1 MELYSVFQEMLQ
13 SGLYDFFFVFIFF
26 IISIALSLVMV
37 TFNALIAPN
46 SIGGKKTATYES
58 GMAPIRTAWMQFGAS
73 YYLFA
78 LIFLAFDVDV
88 LYLFPV
94 LLIYQKGAGF
104 SELVGLIIFL
114 FLISLAIVYA
124 WRKGV
129 FQWR

>member
-1 MELYSVFQEMLQ
+1 LFSQMVQA
-13 SGLYDFFFVFIFF
+13 GLDEFLFVFILFLVGLILPLSMV
-26 IISIALSLVMV
+26 IINFVLGPRIYGEKRL
-37 TFNALIAPN
+37 
-46 SIGGKKTATYES
+46 ATYES
-58 GMAPIRTAWMQFGAS
+58 GMPPIRTAWMQFGAS

-94 LLIYQKGAGF
+94 LLAYQKGTAV
-104 SELVGLIIFL
+104 SELLEFFIFL

-129 FQWR
+129 FKWR

>member
-1 MELYSVFQEMLQ
+1 MFSQMLQ
-13 SGLYDFFFVFIFF
+13 AGLYDFFFVFIFF
-26 IISIALSLVMV
+26 IVSLALPIVMV
-37 TFNALIAPN
+37 ALNSLIGPN
-46 SIGGKKTATYES
+46 YRGKRRGETYES
-58 GMAPIRTAWMQFGAS
+58 GVAPIRTAWIQFGAS

-94 LLIYQKGAGF
+94 LMVYGQEGSGYGELI
-104 SELVGLIIFL
+104 ELFIFL
-114 FLISLAIVYA
+114 FIISLAIVYA

>member
-1 MELYSVFQEMLQ
+1 VFSQMLQ
-13 SGLYDFFFVFIFF
+13 VGLYDFFFVFIFF
-26 IISIALSLVMV
+26 IVSLALPVVMV
-37 TFNALIAPN
+37 TLNSLIGPN
-46 SIGGKKTATYES
+46 YRGKRRGETYES
-58 GMAPIRTAWMQFGAS
+58 GVAPIRTAWIQFGAS

-94 LLIYQKGAGF
+94 LLTYQRGTGYV
-104 SELVGLIIFL
+104 ELVELFIFL
-114 FLISLAIVYA
+114 FIISLAIVYA

>member
-1 MELYSVFQEMLQ
+1 MFSQMLQ
-13 SGLYDFFFVFIFF
+13 AGLGEFLFVFIFF
-26 IISIALSLVMV
+26 AVGLILPLSMV
-37 TFNALIAPN
+37 VINFVLGPRIF
-46 SIGGKKTATYES
+46 GEKRLATYES

-94 LLIYQKGAGF
+94 LMAYQKGTGL
-104 SELVGLIIFL
+104 SELVELFIFL
-114 FLISLAIVYA
+114 FLISLTIVYA

-129 FQWR
+129 FKWK

>member
-1 MELYSVFQEMLQ
+1 MFQA
-13 SGLYDFFFVFIFF
+13 GLYDFFFVFLFF
-26 IISIALSLVMV
+26 IVALILPIVMIAI
-37 TFNALIAPN
+37 NALIGPHAW
-46 SIGGKKTATYES
+46 GEKRTETYES
-58 GMAPIRTAWMQFGAS
+58 GMAPIKTAWMQFGAS

-94 LLIYQKGAGF
+94 LLAYQKGAGF
-104 SELVGLIIFL
+104 SELIEFFIFL

-129 FQWR
+129 FRWK